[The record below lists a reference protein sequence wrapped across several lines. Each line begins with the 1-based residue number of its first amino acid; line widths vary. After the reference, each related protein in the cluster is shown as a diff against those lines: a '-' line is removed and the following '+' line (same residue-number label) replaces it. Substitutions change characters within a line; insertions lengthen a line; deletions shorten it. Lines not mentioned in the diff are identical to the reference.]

1 VKRYI
6 NLIFFCLLISI
17 NYISG
22 REFRYFATKDSNT
35 IINKS
40 TARTAMI
47 LSTILPGAGQI
58 YNNSIWKVPL
68 IYGGGGIAIY
78 YLNYWQK
85 RYDLTLKYLK
95 SNENKEIYY
104 IYGRRIPKDRLDDAR
119 DFYRYYRDWSVISIG
134 LIYAANIID
143 ALVDGY
149 MKQYDISDDLS
160 FKIKPHFNT
169 YAFSYKPVYMLTI
182 QLNF

>member
-1 VKRYI
+1 MKKFIIILTISLI
-6 NLIFFCLLISI
+6 NLNALKGNNSFYL
-17 NYISG
+17 
-22 REFRYFATKDSNT
+22 KDSSV

-40 TARTAMI
+40 TARTAMF
-47 LSTILPGAGQI
+47 LSIVLPGAGQV

-85 RYDLTLKYLK
+85 RYDMTLKYLK
-95 SNENKEIYY
+95 SNENNDIFY

-119 DFYRYYRDWSVISIG
+119 DFYRYYRDWSIISIG
-134 LIYAANIID
+134 LIYAANVVD

-160 FKIKPHFNT
+160 INIKPNLNL
-169 YAFSYKPVYMLTI
+169 YSFSYKPVYGLTI
-182 QLNF
+182 KLIF

>member
-1 VKRYI
+1 MV
-6 NLIFFCLLISI
+6 LSI
-17 NYISG
+17 
-22 REFRYFATKDSNT
+22 
-35 IINKS
+35 
-40 TARTAMI
+40 
-47 LSTILPGAGQI
+47 LLPGAGQV

-85 RYDLTLKYLK
+85 RYDETLKYLK
-95 SNENKEIYY
+95 SNDNNEIYY

-119 DFYRYYRDWSVISIG
+119 DFYRYYRDWSIISIG
-134 LIYAANIID
+134 LIYAANIVD

-160 FKIKPHFNT
+160 INIKPKVDIYNF
-169 YAFSYKPVYMLTI
+169 FSYKPVYALTI
-182 QLNF
+182 KLNF